1 MLKLL
6 DIVCILASFGWV
18 GFKPMIHGDD
28 IMAKKLGP
36 LRWRWTCDSLDATGF
51 LPDSKLKKFPVV
63 KQCLISQQSPVL
75 KQWGPC
81 WVCTSLLSAL
91 WPWISSF
98 SCQCCW
104 LLQCRWQ
111 WEEQT
116 FLSICLDMSR
126 FIKEDPGLGGSW
138 KMLGNTAVRPLFN
151 VYVLNRIEHIDH
163 IRKVSSK
170 VISGLCD
177 SKCSAS

>member
-28 IMAKKLGP
+28 IMAKQLGP
-36 LRWRWTCDSLDATGF
+36 LRWRWTCASLDATSWQQVEEIYCRETVSH
-51 LPDSKLKKFPVV
+51 LSTESS
-63 KQCLISQQSPVL
+63 SQTMKTLLS
-75 KQWGPC
+75 
-81 WVCTSLLSAL
+81 CTSLLSAL

-151 VYVLNRIEHIDH
+151 VYVLNRIESIDH